1 MERLSSKTHAKRVFP
16 EKILQFGEGNF
27 LRGFADWQIQV
38 LNEKKGFN
46 GSAVVVQPRGSS
58 KIERLNRQDGLYTL
72 YLEGLKEGVPVKEH
86 TVIDSISRGINLHSD
101 YEEFIKLAGQKELR
115 FIISNATEA
124 GMAFDSDDKLEDR
137 PQKGF
142 TGKLA
147 SFLYHRYQAFQG
159 DERYGCILL
168 PCELVE
174 NNGGKLKDIILQ
186 YADAWNLNEGF
197 KNWIENANVFCSTLV
212 DRIVPGFPKDSLE
225 EKTKELGYEDELLVT
240 GEHYHLWAIEGPS
253 WLKDELP
260 VEGSGLNLVITGDI
274 TPYRTRKVRI
284 LNGSHTAMT
293 PLALL
298 SGLETV
304 EETVAHP
311 EAGLFIRELIEKE
324 ILPTLEGD
332 RKELKLYAEEVL
344 NRFANP
350 YIKHYVKSISL
361 NSVSKFSAR
370 NLPSLLDY
378 TKEEGK
384 LPARIVFSLS
394 CLLYLYKE
402 MDVEDSSDVIE
413 IFQLEWSRFEE
424 KQIGMDQLSVNLL
437 KEQRLWGRDLTEIT
451 GLKEA
456 VAEYLREIEE
466 TGIKKALQRV
476 NGKPVLAKGEAE

>member
-1 MERLSSKTHAKRVFP
+1 MERLSSKTHAKRIFP
-16 EKILQFGEGNF
+16 ERVLQFGEGNF
-27 LRGFADWQIQV
+27 LRGFADWQIQI

-86 TVIDSISRGINLHSD
+86 MVIDSISRGINLQTD
-101 YEEFIKLAGQKELR
+101 YEEFIRLAGQKELR

-124 GMAFDSDDKLEDR
+124 GMVFDPDDRLEDR

-147 SFLYHRYQAFQG
+147 GFLYHRYLAFKG
-159 DERYGCILL
+159 DEKYGCIIL

-174 NNGGKLKDIILQ
+174 ENGGKLKGIILQ
-186 YADAWNLNEGF
+186 YADSWNLSEDF
-197 KNWIENANVFCSTLV
+197 KSWIDHANVFCSTLV

-225 EKTKELGYEDELLVT
+225 EKTEELGYEDELLVT

-260 VEGSGLNLVITGDI
+260 AEGTGLNLVITDDI
-274 TPYRTRKVRI
+274 TPFRTRKVRI
-284 LNGSHTAMT
+284 LNGAHTAMT

-304 EETVAHP
+304 EESVKHP
-311 EAGLFIRELIEKE
+311 EVGLFIKKLIEEE
-324 ILPTLEGD
+324 ILPALDGD
-332 RKELKLYAEEVL
+332 RKELEQYAEEVM

-350 YIKHYVKSISL
+350 YIKHYLKSISL

-370 NLPSLLDY
+370 NLPALLDY
-378 TKEEGK
+378 IKEEGK
-384 LPARIVFSLS
+384 LPAKIVFSLC
-394 CLLYLYKE
+394 CLLYLYKK
-402 MDVEDSSDVIE
+402 MDVEDSSTVLE
-413 IFQLEWSRFEE
+413 ILQSEWRSFEK
-424 KQIGMDQLSVNLL
+424 KQIGIEQLSANFL
-437 KEQRLWGRDLTEIT
+437 KEQKLWGRDLTGIA

-456 VAEYLREIEE
+456 VAGYLREIEE
-466 TGIKKALQRV
+466 TGIEKALQRV
-476 NGKPVLAKGEAE
+476 IDKPVLARGELE

>member
-1 MERLSSKTHAKRVFP
+1 MERLSSKTHPKRIFP

-27 LRGFADWQIQV
+27 LRGFADWQIKI
-38 LNEKKGFN
+38 LNDKKEFN
-46 GSAVVVQPRGSS
+46 GSVVVVQPRGSN

-86 TVIDSISRGINLHSD
+86 MVIDSISRGINLHSD
-101 YEEFIKLAGQKELR
+101 YEEFINLAGQKELR

-124 GMAFDSDDKLEDR
+124 GMVFDADDKLEDR

-147 SFLYHRYQAFQG
+147 SFLYHRYLAFEG
-159 DERYGCILL
+159 DEKYGCILL

-174 NNGGKLKDIILQ
+174 NNGGKLKEIVLQ
-186 YADAWNLNEGF
+186 YADAWNLKEDF
-197 KNWIENANVFCSTLV
+197 KNWIDKANVFCSTLV
-212 DRIVPGFPKDSLE
+212 DRIVPGFPKDSI
-225 EKTKELGYEDELLVT
+225 EKKTEELGYEDELLLT

-260 VEGSGLNLVITGDI
+260 VEGTGLNLVIANDI
-274 TPYRTRKVRI
+274 SQYRARKVRI
-284 LNGSHTAMT
+284 LNGAHTAMT
-293 PLALL
+293 PLAIL

-304 EETVAHP
+304 EESVGHP
-311 EAGLFIRELIEKE
+311 EAGLFIKELIEEE

-332 RKELKLYAEEVL
+332 PKELKLYAEEVM

-361 NSVSKFSAR
+361 NSISKFSAR
-370 NLPSLLDY
+370 NLPVLLDY
-378 TKEEGK
+378 TKREGE
-384 LPARIVFSLS
+384 LPVRIVFSLS

-402 MDVEDSSDVIE
+402 MEVEDSSKVLE
-413 IFQLEWSRFEE
+413 IFETAWGGFGE
-424 KQIGMDQLSVNLL
+424 KKIGIEQLSGYLL
-437 KEQRLWGRDLTEIT
+437 KEEKLWGKDLTDVP

-456 VAEYLREIEE
+456 VAEYLTEIEE
-466 TGIKKALQRV
+466 KGVKKALQHVMGAPALAR
-476 NGKPVLAKGEAE
+476 GKIE